1 MLYVIAVWF
10 SLIVQL
16 QNTGVKC
23 LCSVQDNQKQYRF
36 GAKVAAGPGWA
47 SVWRAPWSGHS
58 CGIISLNCC
67 PRPQTICL
75 CLKQPQTGFCQSL
88 CIVVFGCQCVV
99 VVMAMIVCVHKSIWS
114 VQWCTMVG
122 HGSAPLHLASCK
134 CSLHHGIER
143 ASKWPHGPVCDAQ
156 NTQSTYF
163 SSISYTYTRSI
174 V

>member
-23 LCSVQDNQKQYRF
+23 LCGVQDNQKQYRF

-47 SVWRAPWSGHS
+47 SVWRATWSGHS
-58 CGIISLNCC
+58 CGIVSLNCR

-75 CLKQPQTGFCQSL
+75 CLKRPQTGFCQPL
-88 CIVVFGCQCVV
+88 CTVSFGCQCVFV
-99 VVMAMIVCVHKSIWS
+99 FMAMIICVHKSVWS
-114 VQWCTMVG
+114 VQW
-122 HGSAPLHLASCK
+122 LAMAVVRCNMNHANVRHTAAYREPES
-134 CSLHHGIER
+134 G
-143 ASKWPHGPVCDAQ
+143 DMAQ
-156 NTQSTYF
+156 SVMPR
-163 SSISYTYTRSI
+163 TRR